1 MNNVTVGNT
10 ELGIREWKG
19 QRVVTLADI
28 DAVHKKVKGTASRA
42 FNRYKKYFVDGEDYF
57 VIHPSDIQIG
67 QNVLSEN
74 QMGQNVTITKVNPRG
89 TTFLTESGYLMI
101 AKVFTDDKA
110 WEVQRT
116 LVSTYFRTRTAVAA
130 SSNTEKEFA
139 ELKNQIEFLTKMFQE
154 FSSSSVKSPA
164 AYAKVGLPVWRDR
177 VLKLVDQ
184 IARITHKTDKQ
195 ILSQAYRTIVSQ
207 FEPRLNTLYH
217 EHKETIGH
225 HVSMLDSIYWM
236 ESENKVEP
244 ELLIG
249 MLRIMLCRAAE
260 G

>member
-28 DAVHKKVKGTASRA
+28 DAVHGRPKGTATHA
-42 FNRYKKYFVDGEDYF
+42 FNRNRRRLIEGEDYF
-57 VIHPSDIQIG
+57 IIRPAD
-67 QNVLSEN
+67 LEN
-74 QMGQNVTITKVNPRG
+74 TELDVSCPIKKVSPRG
-89 TTFLTESGYLMI
+89 TTYLTETGYLMVV
-101 AKVFTDDKA
+101 KVFDDDKA

-116 LVSTYFRTRTAVAA
+116 LVSTYFRTRTAVAV
-130 SSNTEKEFA
+130 SSNAEKEFA

-164 AYAKVGLPVWRDR
+164 AYAKVGLLTWRDR

-184 IARITHKTDKQ
+184 ISRITHKTDKQ

-217 EHKETIGH
+217 EHQETVGH